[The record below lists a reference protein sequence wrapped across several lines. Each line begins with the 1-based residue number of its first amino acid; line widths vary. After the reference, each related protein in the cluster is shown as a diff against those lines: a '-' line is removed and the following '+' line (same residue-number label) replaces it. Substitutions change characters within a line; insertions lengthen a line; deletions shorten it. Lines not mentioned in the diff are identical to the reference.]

1 MKKIKIITL
10 IFFLLVIILV
20 ALSFFKLPINT
31 ITNAN
36 IMEQTNNTVS
46 LTSSEEQS
54 LILLPKPQIEI
65 KEANF
70 SVQNDLL
77 SADLIT
83 KNVMFSRSLLDSNN
97 ISISIPNASI
107 ENLNINA
114 LENEVLLEG
123 EIENLDLNISSNEN
137 TTEIFSDTFSYKEAE
152 VQFDAFIEDEVLKKL
167 NFSIQELDVNELV
180 LLLDKNYQ
188 KFFKQ
193 INLDTINVSG
203 EYTQNNFSINN
214 LELNFNENSQLKF
227 SCLINLENF
236 LNSKLNIKG
245 FNIPFEVFS
254 QFLQNINF
262 LNSTKL
268 PKGNL
273 DNFDIEYSDLIK
285 INSLNYLTENGSELD
300 LKGSFN
306 YIDFS
311 DTNFDLNLNSSSSND
326 ISNFFQLIFPKLD
339 SNLISFDKLSL
350 SSNIEN
356 ENIKIKELNI
366 SKDETLISILGD
378 FNLDNF
384 SNRGL
389 QIKINNFK
397 EFDLIPNAEIKEI
410 LNQLNISHFTMD
422 GAVIDEEIIIN
433 SLDVF
438 EEDELKLSLSG
449 ETNLSNIQQTFLNIN
464 LQQFDS
470 NDLSKLLKYTDQ
482 DEYAKYLDLY
492 LFSNVEGNLIIDL
505 ATGNY
510 VLENIEITQDENI
523 STLSGNIFNEKF
535 SGNLS
540 LKNLDLENMEK
551 FFLESSRLKGFLDLN
566 LDISQPI
573 DLKNM
578 IGISGKINGQV
589 KINVKEEEIALLLF
603 MQSLSQDIEDF
614 EQINQLIN
622 TLSQSFINND
632 ISIEGEVT
640 NSNNKELIIKDLIFT
655 SSDNQELKGEI
666 EYFHPNY
673 KITIFDIIEQ
683 DDFIIKFDKGSYS
696 YERVI
701 PDGTVRKPLED
712 LIQKN
717 INKLF
722 ENLLQ

>member
-10 IFFLLVIILV
+10 IVFLLVLILV
-20 ALSFFKLPINT
+20 ALSFFKLPINA

-83 KNVMFSRSLLDSNN
+83 KNVMFSRSLLDSKN

-107 ENLNINA
+107 GNLNINA

-227 SCLINLENF
+227 SGLINLENF
-236 LNSKLNIKG
+236 LSSKLNIEG

-300 LKGSFN
+300 LQGSFN

-422 GAVIDEEIIIN
+422 GAVINEEIIIN

-449 ETNLSNIQQTFLNIN
+449 ETNLSNIQKTFLNIN

-523 STLSGNIFNEKF
+523 STLSGNIFDKKF
-535 SGNLS
+535 SGNLT

-622 TLSQSFINND
+622 TLSRSFINND

>member
-10 IFFLLVIILV
+10 IVFLLVLILV

-107 ENLNINA
+107 GNLNINA

-227 SCLINLENF
+227 SGLINLENF

-273 DNFDIEYSDLIK
+273 DNFDIEYSDMIK

-300 LKGSFN
+300 LQGSFN

-449 ETNLSNIQQTFLNIN
+449 ETNLSNTQQTFLNIN

-492 LFSNVEGNLIIDL
+492 LFNNVEGNLIIDL

-523 STLSGNIFNEKF
+523 STLSGNIFDEKF

-701 PDGTVRKPLED
+701 PDGTVRKPLEE

>member
-10 IFFLLVIILV
+10 IIFLLVLLLV

-31 ITNAN
+31 ITNAS

-107 ENLNINA
+107 GNLNINA

-227 SCLINLENF
+227 SGLINLENF

-273 DNFDIEYSDLIK
+273 DNFDIEYSDMIK
-285 INSLNYLTENGSELD
+285 INSLNYVTENGSELD
-300 LKGSFN
+300 LQGSFN

-339 SNLISFDKLSL
+339 SNLIIFDKLSL

-397 EFDLIPNAEIKEI
+397 EFDLIPNAEIKEL

-422 GAVIDEEIIIN
+422 GTVIDEEIIIN

-449 ETNLSNIQQTFLNIN
+449 ETNLSNTQQTFLNIN

-482 DEYAKYLDLY
+482 EDYAKYLDLY
-492 LFSNVEGNLIIDL
+492 LFNNVEGNLIIDL

-523 STLSGNIFNEKF
+523 STLSGNILDEKF

-632 ISIEGEVT
+632 ISVEGEVT

-701 PDGTVRKPLED
+701 PDGTVRKPLEE

>member
-83 KNVMFSRSLLDSNN
+83 KNVMFSRSLLDSKN

-107 ENLNINA
+107 GNLNINA

-227 SCLINLENF
+227 SGLINLENF

-300 LKGSFN
+300 LQGSFN

-356 ENIKIKELNI
+356 ENIKIKELDI

-482 DEYAKYLDLY
+482 DDYAKFLDLY
-492 LFSNVEGNLIIDL
+492 LFNNVEGNLIIDL

-523 STLSGNIFNEKF
+523 STLSGNIFDKKF
-535 SGNLS
+535 SGNLT

-701 PDGTVRKPLED
+701 PDGTVRKPLEE

>member
-10 IFFLLVIILV
+10 IVFLLVLILV

-107 ENLNINA
+107 GNLNINA

-137 TTEIFSDTFSYKEAE
+137 TTEIFSDTFFYKEAE

-227 SCLINLENF
+227 SGLINLENF

-300 LKGSFN
+300 LQGSFN

-339 SNLISFDKLSL
+339 SNLINFDKLSL

-397 EFDLIPNAEIKEI
+397 EFDLIPNAAIKEI

-422 GAVIDEEIIIN
+422 GAVINEEIIIN

-449 ETNLSNIQQTFLNIN
+449 ETNLSNTQQTFLNIN

-523 STLSGNIFNEKF
+523 STLSGNIFDEKF

-622 TLSQSFINND
+622 TLSRSFINND
-632 ISIEGEVT
+632 ILIEGEVT

-701 PDGTVRKPLED
+701 PDGTVRKPLEE

>member
-10 IFFLLVIILV
+10 IVFLLVLILV
-20 ALSFFKLPINT
+20 SLSFFKLPINT

-36 IMEQTNNTVS
+36 IMEKTNNTVS
-46 LTSSEEQS
+46 LTFSEEQS

-107 ENLNINA
+107 ANLNINA

-123 EIENLDLNISSNEN
+123 EIENLDLNILSNEN

-227 SCLINLENF
+227 SGLINLENF

-268 PKGNL
+268 PKGSL
-273 DNFDIEYSDLIK
+273 DNFDIEYSDMIK

-300 LKGSFN
+300 LQGSFN

-438 EEDELKLSLSG
+438 EEDKLKLSLSG
-449 ETNLSNIQQTFLNIN
+449 ETNLSNTQQTFLNIN

-523 STLSGNIFNEKF
+523 STLSGNIFDEKF

-655 SSDNQELKGEI
+655 SSNNQELKGEI

-701 PDGTVRKPLED
+701 PDGTIRKPLED

>member
-10 IFFLLVIILV
+10 IVFLLVLILV

-36 IMEQTNNTVS
+36 IMEKTNNTVS
-46 LTSSEEQS
+46 LTFSEEQS

-107 ENLNINA
+107 GNLNINA

-137 TTEIFSDTFSYKEAE
+137 TTEIFSDTFFYKEAE

-227 SCLINLENF
+227 SGLINLENF

-273 DNFDIEYSDLIK
+273 DNFDIEYSDMIK

-300 LKGSFN
+300 LQGSFN

-422 GAVIDEEIIIN
+422 AAVIDEEIIIN

-438 EEDELKLSLSG
+438 EEDKLKLSLSG
-449 ETNLSNIQQTFLNIN
+449 ETNLSNTQQTFLNIN

-523 STLSGNIFNEKF
+523 STLSGNIFDEKF

-701 PDGTVRKPLED
+701 PDGTVRKPLEE

>member
-10 IFFLLVIILV
+10 IVFLLVLLLV

-31 ITNAN
+31 ITSAT

-83 KNVMFSRSLLDSNN
+83 NNVMFSRSLLDSNN

-107 ENLNINA
+107 GNLNINA

-137 TTEIFSDTFSYKEAE
+137 ITEIFSDTFSYKEAE

-227 SCLINLENF
+227 SGLINLENF

-285 INSLNYLTENGSELD
+285 INSLNYITENGSELD
-300 LKGSFN
+300 LQGSFN

-397 EFDLIPNAEIKEI
+397 EFDLIPNAEIKEF
-410 LNQLNISHFTMD
+410 LNQLDISHFTMD
-422 GAVIDEEIIIN
+422 GTVIDEEIIIN

-449 ETNLSNIQQTFLNIN
+449 ETNLSNTQQTFLNIN

-482 DEYAKYLDLY
+482 DDYAKYLDLY
-492 LFSNVEGNLIIDL
+492 LFNNVEGNLIIDL

-523 STLSGNIFNEKF
+523 STLSGNIFDEKF

-655 SSDNQELKGEI
+655 SSNNQELKGEI

-701 PDGTVRKPLED
+701 PDGTVRKPLEE

>member
-1 MKKIKIITL
+1 MKKIKIISL
-10 IFFLLVIILV
+10 IVFLLVLLLV

-31 ITNAN
+31 ITSATV
-36 IMEQTNNTVS
+36 MEQTNNTVS

-54 LILLPKPQIEI
+54 LILLPKPQIEM

-70 SVQNDLL
+70 SIQNDLL

-107 ENLNINA
+107 GNLNINA

-137 TTEIFSDTFSYKEAE
+137 ITEIFSDTFSYKEAE

-227 SCLINLENF
+227 SGLINLENF

-285 INSLNYLTENGSELD
+285 INSLNYITENGSDLD
-300 LKGSFN
+300 LQGSFN

-422 GAVIDEEIIIN
+422 GTVIDEEIIIN

-449 ETNLSNIQQTFLNIN
+449 ETNLSNTQQTFLNIN

-482 DEYAKYLDLY
+482 DDYAKYLDLY
-492 LFSNVEGNLIIDL
+492 IFNNVEGNLIIDL

-523 STLSGNIFNEKF
+523 STLSGNIFDEKF

-701 PDGTVRKPLED
+701 PDGTVRKPLEE

>member
-10 IFFLLVIILV
+10 IVFLLVLLLV

-31 ITNAN
+31 ITNAT

-54 LILLPKPQIEI
+54 LILLPKPKIEI

-83 KNVMFSRSLLDSNN
+83 KNVRFSRSLLDSNN

-107 ENLNINA
+107 GNLNINA

-123 EIENLDLNISSNEN
+123 EIENLDLNISSNVN

-227 SCLINLENF
+227 SGLINLENF

-245 FNIPFEVFS
+245 FNITFEVFS

-285 INSLNYLTENGSELD
+285 INSLNYVTENGSEID
-300 LKGSFN
+300 LQGSFN

-339 SNLISFDKLSL
+339 SNLIIFDKLSL

-397 EFDLIPNAEIKEI
+397 EFDLIPNAEIKE
-410 LNQLNISHFTMD
+410 LLYQLNISHFTMD

-449 ETNLSNIQQTFLNIN
+449 ETNLLNTQKTFLNIN

-482 DEYAKYLDLY
+482 EDYAKFLDLY
-492 LFSNVEGNLIIDL
+492 LFNNVEGNLIIDL

-523 STLSGNIFNEKF
+523 STLSGNILDEKF

-632 ISIEGEVT
+632 ISVEGEVT
-640 NSNNKELIIKDLIFT
+640 NSNNNELIIKDLIFT

-701 PDGTVRKPLED
+701 PDGTVRKPLEE

>member
-10 IFFLLVIILV
+10 IVFLLVLLLV

-31 ITNAN
+31 ITSATV
-36 IMEQTNNTVS
+36 MEQTNNTVS

-107 ENLNINA
+107 GNLNINA

-137 TTEIFSDTFSYKEAE
+137 ITEIFSDTFSYKEAE

-227 SCLINLENF
+227 SGLINLENF

-273 DNFDIEYSDLIK
+273 DNFDIEYSDMIK

-300 LKGSFN
+300 LQGSFN

-422 GAVIDEEIIIN
+422 GTVIDEEIIIN

-449 ETNLSNIQQTFLNIN
+449 ETNLSNTQQTFLNIN

-482 DEYAKYLDLY
+482 DDYAKYLDLY
-492 LFSNVEGNLIIDL
+492 SFNNVEGNLIIDL

-523 STLSGNIFNEKF
+523 STLSGNIFDEKF

-701 PDGTVRKPLED
+701 PDGTVRKPLEE

>member
-10 IFFLLVIILV
+10 IIFLLVLLLV
-20 ALSFFKLPINT
+20 VLSFFKLPINT
-31 ITNAN
+31 ITNAS

-83 KNVMFSRSLLDSNN
+83 KNVRFSRSLLDSNN

-107 ENLNINA
+107 GNLNIIA

-167 NFSIQELDVNELV
+167 NFSIQELDANELV

-227 SCLINLENF
+227 SGLINLENF

-245 FNIPFEVFS
+245 FNITFEVFS

-273 DNFDIEYSDLIK
+273 DNFDVEYSDMIK
-285 INSLNYLTENGSELD
+285 INSLNYVTENGSEID
-300 LKGSFN
+300 LQGSFN

-339 SNLISFDKLSL
+339 SNLIIFDKLSL

-397 EFDLIPNAEIKEI
+397 EFDLIPNAEIKE
-410 LNQLNISHFTMD
+410 LLYQLNISHFTMD

-449 ETNLSNIQQTFLNIN
+449 ETNLSNTQQTFLNIN

-482 DEYAKYLDLY
+482 EDYAKYLDLY
-492 LFSNVEGNLIIDL
+492 LFNNVEGNLIIDL

-523 STLSGNIFNEKF
+523 STLSGNIFDEKF

-632 ISIEGEVT
+632 ISVEGEVT
-640 NSNNKELIIKDLIFT
+640 NSNNNELIIKDLIFT

-701 PDGTVRKPLED
+701 PDGTVRKPLEE

>member
-10 IFFLLVIILV
+10 IVFLLVLLLV

-31 ITNAN
+31 ITSATV
-36 IMEQTNNTVS
+36 MEQTNNTVS

-54 LILLPKPQIEI
+54 LILLPKPQIEM

-70 SVQNDLL
+70 SIQNDLL

-83 KNVMFSRSLLDSNN
+83 KNLMFSRSLLDSNN

-107 ENLNINA
+107 GNLNINA

-137 TTEIFSDTFSYKEAE
+137 ITEIFSDTFSYKEAE

-227 SCLINLENF
+227 SGLINLENF

-300 LKGSFN
+300 LQGSFN

-422 GAVIDEEIIIN
+422 GTVIDEEIIIN

-449 ETNLSNIQQTFLNIN
+449 ETNLSNTQQTFLNIN

-523 STLSGNIFNEKF
+523 STLSGNIFDEKF

-701 PDGTVRKPLED
+701 PDGTVRKPLEE

>member
-10 IFFLLVIILV
+10 IVFLLVLLLV

-107 ENLNINA
+107 GNLNINA

-227 SCLINLENF
+227 SGLINLENF

-300 LKGSFN
+300 LQGSFN

-397 EFDLIPNAEIKEI
+397 EFDLIPNAEIKEL

-422 GAVIDEEIIIN
+422 GTVIDEEIIIN

-449 ETNLSNIQQTFLNIN
+449 ETNLSNTQQTFLNIN

-482 DEYAKYLDLY
+482 DDYAKYLDLY
-492 LFSNVEGNLIIDL
+492 LFNNVEGNLIIDL

-523 STLSGNIFNEKF
+523 STLSGNIFDEKF

-701 PDGTVRKPLED
+701 PDGTVRKPLEE

>member
-10 IFFLLVIILV
+10 IVLLLVLILV

-107 ENLNINA
+107 GNLNINA

-227 SCLINLENF
+227 SGLINLENF

-300 LKGSFN
+300 LQGSFN

-422 GAVIDEEIIIN
+422 GAVINEEIIIN

-449 ETNLSNIQQTFLNIN
+449 ETNLSNNQQTFLNIN

-523 STLSGNIFNEKF
+523 STLSGNIFDEKF

-701 PDGTVRKPLED
+701 PDGTVRKPLEE

>member
-83 KNVMFSRSLLDSNN
+83 KNVMFSRSLLDSKN

-107 ENLNINA
+107 GNLNINA

-227 SCLINLENF
+227 SGLINLENF

-300 LKGSFN
+300 LQGSFN

-356 ENIKIKELNI
+356 ENIKIKELDI

-449 ETNLSNIQQTFLNIN
+449 ETKLSNIQQTFLNIN

-482 DEYAKYLDLY
+482 DDYAKFLDLY
-492 LFSNVEGNLIIDL
+492 LFNNVEGNLIIDL

-622 TLSQSFINND
+622 TLSRSFINND

>member
-10 IFFLLVIILV
+10 IVFLLVLILV

-46 LTSSEEQS
+46 LTSSEKQS

-70 SVQNDLL
+70 SVENELL

-107 ENLNINA
+107 GNLNIYA

-227 SCLINLENF
+227 SGLINLENF

-300 LKGSFN
+300 LQGSFN

-449 ETNLSNIQQTFLNIN
+449 ETNLSNTQQTFLNIN

-523 STLSGNIFNEKF
+523 STLSGNIFDEKF

-701 PDGTVRKPLED
+701 PDGTVRKPLEE

>member
-10 IFFLLVIILV
+10 IVFLLVLLLV

-31 ITNAN
+31 ITSAT

-107 ENLNINA
+107 GNLNINA

-137 TTEIFSDTFSYKEAE
+137 ITEIFSDTFSYKEAE

-227 SCLINLENF
+227 SGLINLENF

-285 INSLNYLTENGSELD
+285 INSLNYITENGSELD
-300 LKGSFN
+300 LQGSFN

-422 GAVIDEEIIIN
+422 GTVIDEEIIIN

-449 ETNLSNIQQTFLNIN
+449 ETNLSNTQQTFLNIN

-482 DEYAKYLDLY
+482 DDYAKYLDLY
-492 LFSNVEGNLIIDL
+492 LFNNVEGNLIIDL

-523 STLSGNIFNEKF
+523 STLSGNIFDEKF

-701 PDGTVRKPLED
+701 PDGTVRKPLEE

>member
-1 MKKIKIITL
+1 MKKIKIISL
-10 IFFLLVIILV
+10 IVFLLVLLLV

-31 ITNAN
+31 ITSATV
-36 IMEQTNNTVS
+36 MEQTNNTVS

-54 LILLPKPQIEI
+54 LILLPKPQIEM

-70 SVQNDLL
+70 SIQNDLL

-107 ENLNINA
+107 GNLNINA

-137 TTEIFSDTFSYKEAE
+137 ITEIFSDTFSYKEAE

-227 SCLINLENF
+227 SGLINLENF

-285 INSLNYLTENGSELD
+285 INSLNYITENGSDLD
-300 LKGSFN
+300 LQGSFN

-422 GAVIDEEIIIN
+422 GTVIDEEIIIN

-438 EEDELKLSLSG
+438 EEDELKFSLSG
-449 ETNLSNIQQTFLNIN
+449 ETNLSNTQQTFLNIN

-523 STLSGNIFNEKF
+523 STLSGNIFDEKF

-701 PDGTVRKPLED
+701 PDGTVRKPLEE

>member
-83 KNVMFSRSLLDSNN
+83 KNVMFSRSLLDSKN

-107 ENLNINA
+107 GNLNINA

-152 VQFDAFIEDEVLKKL
+152 VQFDAFIKDEVLKKL

-227 SCLINLENF
+227 SGLINLENF

-300 LKGSFN
+300 LQGSFN

-356 ENIKIKELNI
+356 ENIKIKELDI

-449 ETNLSNIQQTFLNIN
+449 GTNLSNTQQTFLNIN

-470 NDLSKLLKYTDQ
+470 NDLTKLLKYTDQ
-482 DEYAKYLDLY
+482 DDYAKYLDLY
-492 LFSNVEGNLIIDL
+492 LFNNVEGNLIIDL
-505 ATGNY
+505 TTGNY

-523 STLSGNIFNEKF
+523 STLSGNIFDEKF

>member
-10 IFFLLVIILV
+10 IVFLLVLILV

-83 KNVMFSRSLLDSNN
+83 KNVMFSRSLLDSKN

-107 ENLNINA
+107 GNLNINA

-137 TTEIFSDTFSYKEAE
+137 TTEIFSNTFSYKEAE

-227 SCLINLENF
+227 SGLINLENF

-300 LKGSFN
+300 LQGSFN

-311 DTNFDLNLNSSSSND
+311 DTNFDLKLNSSSSND

-410 LNQLNISHFTMD
+410 LNQLNISNFTMD
-422 GAVIDEEIIIN
+422 GAVINEEIIIN

-449 ETNLSNIQQTFLNIN
+449 ETNISNTQQTFLNIN

-523 STLSGNIFNEKF
+523 STLSGNIFDEKF

-540 LKNLDLENMEK
+540 LKNLDIENMEK

-655 SSDNQELKGEI
+655 SSNNQELKGEI

-701 PDGTVRKPLED
+701 PDGTVRKPLEE

>member
-10 IFFLLVIILV
+10 IVLLLVLILV

-107 ENLNINA
+107 GNLNINA

-227 SCLINLENF
+227 SGLINLENF

-285 INSLNYLTENGSELD
+285 INSLNYLTENGSEID
-300 LKGSFN
+300 LQGSFN

-422 GAVIDEEIIIN
+422 GAVINEEIIIN

-449 ETNLSNIQQTFLNIN
+449 ETNLSNTQQTFLNIN

-523 STLSGNIFNEKF
+523 STLSGNIFDEKF

-622 TLSQSFINND
+622 TLSKSFINNG

-701 PDGTVRKPLED
+701 PDGTVRKPLEE

>member
-10 IFFLLVIILV
+10 IVFLLVLLLV

-31 ITNAN
+31 ITNAT
-36 IMEQTNNTVS
+36 IMEQTNNSVS

-54 LILLPKPQIEI
+54 LILLPKPIIEI

-83 KNVMFSRSLLDSNN
+83 KNVRFSRSLLDSNN

-107 ENLNINA
+107 GNLNINA

-137 TTEIFSDTFSYKEAE
+137 TTEIFSETFSYKEAE
-152 VQFDAFIEDEVLKKL
+152 VQFEAFIEDEVLKKL

-227 SCLINLENF
+227 SGLINLENF

-245 FNIPFEVFS
+245 FNITFEVFS

-273 DNFDIEYSDLIK
+273 DNFDVEYSDMIK

-300 LKGSFN
+300 LQGSFN

-339 SNLISFDKLSL
+339 SNLIIFDKLSL

-397 EFDLIPNAEIKEI
+397 EFDLIPNAEIKE
-410 LNQLNISHFTMD
+410 LLYQLNISHFTMD

-449 ETNLSNIQQTFLNIN
+449 ETNLLNTQKTFLNIN

-482 DEYAKYLDLY
+482 DDYTKYLDLY
-492 LFSNVEGNLIIDL
+492 LFNNVEGNLIIDL
-505 ATGNY
+505 ANGNY
-510 VLENIEITQDENI
+510 ILENIEIAQDENI
-523 STLSGNIFNEKF
+523 STLSGNIFDEKF

-540 LKNLDLENMEK
+540 LKKLDLENMEK

-632 ISIEGEVT
+632 ISVEGEVT
-640 NSNNKELIIKDLIFT
+640 NSNNNELIIKDLIFT

-673 KITIFDIIEQ
+673 KITIFEIIEQ

-701 PDGTVRKPLED
+701 PDGTVRKPLEE

>member
-83 KNVMFSRSLLDSNN
+83 KNVMFSRSLLDSKN

-107 ENLNINA
+107 GNLNINA

-227 SCLINLENF
+227 SGLINLENF

-245 FNIPFEVFS
+245 YNIPFEVFS

-300 LKGSFN
+300 LQGSFN

-482 DEYAKYLDLY
+482 DDYAKFLDLY
-492 LFSNVEGNLIIDL
+492 LFNNVEGNLIIDL

-622 TLSQSFINND
+622 TLSRSFINND

-701 PDGTVRKPLED
+701 PDGTVRKPLEE

>member
-10 IFFLLVIILV
+10 IVFLLVLLLV

-31 ITNAN
+31 ITSATV
-36 IMEQTNNTVS
+36 MEQTNNTVS

-107 ENLNINA
+107 GNLNINA

-227 SCLINLENF
+227 SGLINLENF

-273 DNFDIEYSDLIK
+273 DNFDIEYSDMIK
-285 INSLNYLTENGSELD
+285 INSLNYVTENGSELD
-300 LKGSFN
+300 LQGSFN

-339 SNLISFDKLSL
+339 SNLLNFDKLSL

-397 EFDLIPNAEIKEI
+397 EFDLIPNAEIKEL

-422 GAVIDEEIIIN
+422 GTVIDEEIIIN

-449 ETNLSNIQQTFLNIN
+449 ETNLSNTQQTFLNIN

-482 DEYAKYLDLY
+482 DDYAKYLDLY
-492 LFSNVEGNLIIDL
+492 LFNNVEGNLIIDL

-523 STLSGNIFNEKF
+523 STLSGNIFDEKF

-701 PDGTVRKPLED
+701 PDGTVRKPLEE

>member
-83 KNVMFSRSLLDSNN
+83 KNVMFSRSLLDSKN

-107 ENLNINA
+107 GNLNINA

-227 SCLINLENF
+227 SGLINLENF

-482 DEYAKYLDLY
+482 DEYAKFLDLY

>member
-1 MKKIKIITL
+1 MKKIKIISL
-10 IFFLLVIILV
+10 IVFLLVLLLV

-31 ITNAN
+31 ITSATV
-36 IMEQTNNTVS
+36 MEQTNNTVS

-54 LILLPKPQIEI
+54 LILLPKPQIEM

-70 SVQNDLL
+70 SIQNDLL

-107 ENLNINA
+107 GNLNINA

-203 EYTQNNFSINN
+203 EYTQNKFSINN
-214 LELNFNENSQLKF
+214 LDLNFNENSQLKF
-227 SCLINLENF
+227 SGLINLENF

-273 DNFDIEYSDLIK
+273 DNFDIEYSDMIK

-300 LKGSFN
+300 LQGSFN

-422 GAVIDEEIIIN
+422 GTVIDEEIIIN

-438 EEDELKLSLSG
+438 EEDELKFSLSG
-449 ETNLSNIQQTFLNIN
+449 ETNLSNTQQTFLNIN

-482 DEYAKYLDLY
+482 DDYAKYLDLY
-492 LFSNVEGNLIIDL
+492 SFNNVEGNLIIDL

-523 STLSGNIFNEKF
+523 STLSGNIFDEKF

-622 TLSQSFINND
+622 TLSRSFINND
-632 ISIEGEVT
+632 ILIEGEVT

-701 PDGTVRKPLED
+701 PDGTVRKPLEE

>member
-10 IFFLLVIILV
+10 IVFLLVLILV

-107 ENLNINA
+107 GNLNINA

-227 SCLINLENF
+227 SGLINLENF

-300 LKGSFN
+300 LQGSFN

-449 ETNLSNIQQTFLNIN
+449 ETNLSNTQQTFLNIN

-470 NDLSKLLKYTDQ
+470 KDLSKLLKYTDQ

-523 STLSGNIFNEKF
+523 STLSGNIFDEKF

-701 PDGTVRKPLED
+701 PDGTVRKPLEE

>member
-10 IFFLLVIILV
+10 IVFLLVLILV

-107 ENLNINA
+107 GNLNINA

-227 SCLINLENF
+227 SGSINLENF

-300 LKGSFN
+300 LQGSFN

-449 ETNLSNIQQTFLNIN
+449 ETNLSNTQQTFLNIN

-523 STLSGNIFNEKF
+523 STLSGNIFDEKF

-632 ISIEGEVT
+632 ISIEGELT

-701 PDGTVRKPLED
+701 PDGTVRKPLEE

>member
-1 MKKIKIITL
+1 MKKIKIISL
-10 IFFLLVIILV
+10 IVFLLVLLLV

-31 ITNAN
+31 ITSATV
-36 IMEQTNNTVS
+36 MEQTNNTVS

-70 SVQNDLL
+70 SIQNDLL

-107 ENLNINA
+107 GNLNINA

-137 TTEIFSDTFSYKEAE
+137 ITEIFSDTFSYKEAE

-227 SCLINLENF
+227 SGLINLENF

-300 LKGSFN
+300 LQGSFN

-422 GAVIDEEIIIN
+422 GTVIDEEIIIN

-438 EEDELKLSLSG
+438 EEDELKFSLSG
-449 ETNLSNIQQTFLNIN
+449 ETNLSNTQQTFLNIN

-482 DEYAKYLDLY
+482 DDYAKYLDLY
-492 LFSNVEGNLIIDL
+492 SFNNVEGNLIIDL

-523 STLSGNIFNEKF
+523 STLSGNIFDEKF

-589 KINVKEEEIALLLF
+589 NINVKEEEIALLLF

-683 DDFIIKFDKGSYS
+683 DDFIIKFNKGSYS

-701 PDGTVRKPLED
+701 PDGTVRKPLEE

>member
-10 IFFLLVIILV
+10 IVFLLVLILV

-31 ITNAN
+31 ITSATV
-36 IMEQTNNTVS
+36 MEQTNNTVS

-107 ENLNINA
+107 GNLNINA

-227 SCLINLENF
+227 SGLINLENF

-273 DNFDIEYSDLIK
+273 DNFDIEYSDMIK

-300 LKGSFN
+300 LQGSFN

-422 GAVIDEEIIIN
+422 GTVIDEEIIIN

-449 ETNLSNIQQTFLNIN
+449 ETNLSNTQQTFLNIN

-482 DEYAKYLDLY
+482 DDYAKYLDLY

-523 STLSGNIFNEKF
+523 STLSGNIFDEKF

-701 PDGTVRKPLED
+701 PDGTVRKPLEE

>member
-10 IFFLLVIILV
+10 IVFLLVLLLV
-20 ALSFFKLPINT
+20 FLSFFKLPINT
-31 ITNAN
+31 ITNAS

-83 KNVMFSRSLLDSNN
+83 KNVMFSRSLLDSKN

-107 ENLNINA
+107 GNLNIIA

-227 SCLINLENF
+227 SGLINLENF

-285 INSLNYLTENGSELD
+285 INSLNYVTENGSEID
-300 LKGSFN
+300 LQGSFN

-422 GAVIDEEIIIN
+422 GAVINEEIIIN

-449 ETNLSNIQQTFLNIN
+449 ETDLSNTQQTFLNIN

-523 STLSGNIFNEKF
+523 STLSGNIFDKKF
-535 SGNLS
+535 SGNLT